1 MEPFIGQIQLFG
13 FNFAPRGWAFCDGRL
28 LSIAQNNALFA
39 LLGTMYGGDGQTT
52 FGLPDLRGR
61 VAIGMGQGPGLSN
74 YTQGQLAGVEHVTLN
89 INQIP
94 AHNHLINVSNVDG
107 TSNTASG
114 NFLATGNA
122 IIERSTKVPANIYGT
137 SLNATMSPQAVAL
150 AGSGMPHENMQPY
163 LVLNYCIALQGIFP
177 SRN

>member
-13 FNFAPRGWAFCDGRL
+13 FNFPPRGWAKCEGQL
-28 LSIAQNNALFA
+28 LSIQQNTALFS

-89 INQIP
+89 INQMP
-94 AHNHLINVSNVDG
+94 AHNHFINVSNVDG

-122 IIERSTKVPANIYGT
+122 MIERSTKVPANIYGT